1 MEQAILD
8 ILSDVSSVYG
18 IDYDDLLAKYNGTIK
33 EISEKYEDTEIN
45 TRCKGK
51 NKNNK
56 RCSKTRKENSEY
68 CSIHSEQYKDKDKD
82 TEFLSSDSIDKKTT
96 TVKTLEQNNTTT
108 NNGLQIIET
117 TKKKGV
123 LPEKIKK
130 LMYESKKYYIN
141 KNDWVYEMDQNTE
154 IILSDIPIGKLFSG
168 KLMVLKLDETS

>member
-1 MEQAILD
+1 MEEAFLGILN
-8 ILSDVSSVYG
+8 DVSCVYG
-18 IDYDDLLAKYNGTIK
+18 IEYDDLLAKYSVAIK
-33 EISEKYEDTEIN
+33 EISEKYEDAEIN

-68 CSIHSEQYKDKDKD
+68 CSIHSEQYKDKEKD
-82 TEFLSSDSIDKKTT
+82 NEFLSSDVIDKKASTIESAST
-96 TVKTLEQNNTTT
+96 
-108 NNGLQIIET
+108 GLQIIET

-141 KNDWVYEMDQNTE
+141 KNDWVYEMDQTTE
-154 IILSDIPIGKLFSG
+154 IIISDIPIGKLFSG
-168 KLMVLKLDETS
+168 KLMILKLDEVTQ

>member
-8 ILSDVSSVYG
+8 LILSDVSSVYG
-18 IDYDDLLAKYNGTIK
+18 IEYDELLAKYSAAIK
-33 EISEKYEDTEIN
+33 EISEKYEDTEIH

-82 TEFLSSDSIDKKTT
+82 SDFLSSEVIDKKA
-96 TVKTLEQNNTTT
+96 LAEPASG
-108 NNGLQIIET
+108 GLQIIET
-117 TKKKGV
+117 TKKKGL

-141 KNDWVYEMDQNTE
+141 KNDWVYEMDQTTE
-154 IILSDIPIGKLFSG
+154 IITSDIPIGKLFSG
-168 KLMVLKLDETS
+168 KLMVLKLDEEAP

>member
-1 MEQAILD
+1 MEQAILGILTD
-8 ILSDVSSVYG
+8 ISSVYG
-18 IDYDDLLAKYNGTIK
+18 IEYDDLLAKYSVTIK
-33 EISEKYEDTEIN
+33 EISDNYEDTEIS

-56 RCSKTRKENSEY
+56 RCSKTRKENCEY

-96 TVKTLEQNNTTT
+96 ATKESAQSNPVT
-108 NNGLQIIET
+108 NSLQIIET

-141 KNDWVYEMDQNTE
+141 KNDWVYEMDQTTE
-154 IILSDIPIGKLFSG
+154 VILSDIPIGKLFSG

>member
-1 MEQAILD
+1 MEQSILEILTD
-8 ILSDVSSVYG
+8 ISNVYG
-18 IDYDDLLAKYNGTIK
+18 IGYDDLLEKYCSKIK
-33 EISEKYEDTEIN
+33 HISEEYEDAEVH

-82 TEFLSSDSIDKKTT
+82 TDFLSSDVIDKK
-96 TVKTLEQNNTTT
+96 VLGEPASG
-108 NNGLQIIET
+108 GLQIIET

-130 LMYESKKYYIN
+130 LMYDSKKYYIN
-141 KNDWVYEMDQNTE
+141 KKPPFFKEVFYF
-154 IILSDIPIGKLFSG
+154 L
-168 KLMVLKLDETS
+168 

>member
-1 MEQAILD
+1 MEQEFLGILTD
-8 ILSDVSSVYG
+8 ISSVYG
-18 IDYDDLLAKYNGTIK
+18 IDYDDLLAKYSSAIK
-33 EISEKYEDTEIN
+33 KISEEYEDAEVH

-68 CSIHSEQYKDKDKD
+68 CSIHNEQYKDKDKD
-82 TEFLSSDSIDKKTT
+82 NDFLSSDVIDKKASSTKAVDQAT
-96 TVKTLEQNNTTT
+96 ST
-108 NNGLQIIET
+108 LQIIET

-130 LMYESKKYYIN
+130 LMYDSKKYYIN

>member
-1 MEQAILD
+1 MEQEFLGILTD
-8 ILSDVSSVYG
+8 ISSVYG
-18 IDYDDLLAKYNGTIK
+18 IDYDDLLAKYSCALK
-33 EISEKYEDTEIN
+33 KISEEYEDAEIH

-68 CSIHSEQYKDKDKD
+68 CSIHNEQYKDKDKD
-82 TEFLSSDSIDKKTT
+82 TDFLSSDVIDKKASST
-96 TVKTLEQNNTTT
+96 KAADPA

-130 LMYESKKYYIN
+130 LMYDSKKYYIN
-141 KNDWVYEMDQNTE
+141 KNDWVYEMDQHTE
-154 IILSDIPIGKLFSG
+154 IIISDIPIGKLFSG

>member
-1 MEQAILD
+1 MEQAVLEILTD
-8 ILSDVSSVYG
+8 ISNVYG
-18 IDYDDLLAKYNGTIK
+18 IEYSDLLEKYSSAITD
-33 EISEKYEDTEIN
+33 ISEKYEDVEVH

-82 TEFLSSDSIDKKTT
+82 TDFLSSDVIDKK
-96 TVKTLEQNNTTT
+96 VLGEKASG
-108 NNGLQIIET
+108 GLQIIET

-141 KNDWVYEMDQNTE
+141 KNEWVYEMDQITE
-154 IILSDIPIGKLFSG
+154 IITSDIPIGKLFSG
-168 KLMVLKLDETS
+168 KLMILKLDEVA

>member
-1 MEQAILD
+1 MEQALLGILT
-8 ILSDVSSVYG
+8 DVSSVYG
-18 IDYDDLLAKYNGTIK
+18 IEYDDLLAKYSKAIK
-33 EISEKYEDTEIN
+33 EISEEYEDTEVH

-82 TEFLSSDSIDKKTT
+82 NDFLSSDVIDKKVSAETAT
-96 TVKTLEQNNTTT
+96 S
-108 NNGLQIIET
+108 GLQIIET

-141 KNDWVYEMDQNTE
+141 KNDWVYEMDQHTE
-154 IILSDIPIGKLFSG
+154 IITSDIPIGKLFSG
-168 KLMVLKLDETS
+168 KLMVLKLDETT

>member
-1 MEQAILD
+1 MEQAILG
-8 ILSDVSSVYG
+8 ILSDVSSVYD
-18 IDYDDLLAKYNGTIK
+18 IDYDDLLAKYSATIK
-33 EISEKYEDTEIN
+33 EISDNYEDTEIN

-68 CSIHSEQYKDKDKD
+68 CSIHSEQYKDKEKD
-82 TEFLSSDSIDKKTT
+82 TDFLSSDTIGKKTT
-96 TVKTLEQNNTTT
+96 TNKVAEQPI
-108 NNGLQIIET
+108 NGLQIIET

-141 KNDWVYEMDQNTE
+141 KNDWVYEMDQTTE
-154 IILSDIPIGKLFSG
+154 IIISDIPIGKLFSG
-168 KLMVLKLDETS
+168 KLMVLKLDEVP

>member
-8 ILSDVSSVYG
+8 LILRDVSSVYG
-18 IDYDDLLAKYNGTIK
+18 IEYDELLAKYSAAIK
-33 EISEKYEDTEIN
+33 EISEKYEDAEIH

-68 CSIHSEQYKDKDKD
+68 CSIHSEQYKDTEKDGD
-82 TEFLSSDSIDKKTT
+82 FLSSEAIDKKA
-96 TVKTLEQNNTTT
+96 LAEPASS
-108 NNGLQIIET
+108 GLQIIET

-141 KNDWVYEMDQNTE
+141 KNDWVYEMDQTTE
-154 IILSDIPIGKLFSG
+154 IITSDIPIGKLFSG
-168 KLMVLKLDETS
+168 KLMVLKLDEEAP